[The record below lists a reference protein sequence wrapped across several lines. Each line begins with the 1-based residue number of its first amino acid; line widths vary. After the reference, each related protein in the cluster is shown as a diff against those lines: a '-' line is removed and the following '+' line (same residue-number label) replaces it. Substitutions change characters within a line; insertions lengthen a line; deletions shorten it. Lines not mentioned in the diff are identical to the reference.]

1 MSINQKG
8 SAMSDQPAGDFGT
21 LAGPFV
27 LAAVLAV
34 LVIGVLGAFILNGP
48 PADHAIFLSG

>member
-1 MSINQKG
+1 
-8 SAMSDQPAGDFGT
+8 MSDQPAEDFRT
-21 LAGPFV
+21 LAALCV

-48 PADHAIFLSG
+48 LASHALFLSG